1 MKSFTLKLKDI
12 FDIDWILFLST
23 IPLLAA
29 GLVTMSSFTGGGNSF
44 FIRQLIWIAISIVVF
59 FVVSKIDVRF
69 LRRTE
74 VVTVAFILAALV
86 LASLFVVGHLSHGA
100 ESWFNLGLFSIQPS
114 DPAKLIIILLLA
126 KYFSRRH
133 VEIARVR
140 HIIVSG
146 VYAFIIFALILVQPD
161 FGSAIIIFAI
171 WLGIVLVSGISKKH
185 LLAVFLIGAVAFF
198 GLWNFGF
205 KEYQKARIRNFLHP
219 LADIRG
225 SGYNAYQSTITVGS
239 GEVIGKGIGYG
250 TQSRLNFLPEYQT
263 DFIFAAFA
271 EEWGF
276 IGVSIIFVLFGVL
289 VWRILVN
296 AMQGATNFE
305 ILYGLGLSIYF
316 VSHFVVNV
324 GMNMGLLPVTG
335 ITVPFMSYG
344 GSHLIT
350 SFLGLGILM
359 AMKRY
364 SRPAHRDVIK
374 NEFLGIQ

>member
-1 MKSFTLKLKDI
+1 MNTFTQKIKNI
-12 FDIDWILFLST
+12 FDVDWILLLST
-23 IPLLAA
+23 LPLLAA
-29 GLVTMSSFTGGGNSF
+29 GLVTMSSFNSTNNDF
-44 FIRQLIWIAISIVVF
+44 FFKQLIWIFVSLVVF
-59 FVVSKIDVRF
+59 FVVSNIDVRF
-69 LRRTE
+69 FRRTE
-74 VVTVAFILAALV
+74 IITLVFIITAIV
-86 LASLFVVGHLSHGA
+86 LGMLFVVGNVSRGA
-100 ESWFNLGLFSIQPS
+100 QSWFSVGLFSIQPS
-114 DPAKLIIILLLA
+114 DPAKLIIILLLS

-133 VEIARVR
+133 VEIARIR

-146 VYAFIIFALILVQPD
+146 IYAFIIFALILIQPD

-185 LLAVFLIGAVAFF
+185 LFLVFMIGAVAFL

-205 KEYQKARIRNFLHP
+205 KDYQKSRISNFLHP
-219 LADIRG
+219 LADIQG

-239 GEVIGKGIGYG
+239 GQIIGKGIGYG

-276 IGVSIIFVLFGVL
+276 IGVSLIFILFGVL
-289 VWRILVN
+289 IWRILFQS
-296 AMQGATNFE
+296 MRGASNFE

-316 VSHFVVNV
+316 VSHFIVNV

-350 SFLGLGILM
+350 SFFGLGILM
-359 AMKRY
+359 AMRRY
-364 SRPAHRDVIK
+364 SRPVHKDLVK
-374 NEFLGIQ
+374 NEFLGVE